1 MWKTPRKAGSYSVDV
16 EGITEIQEAEGEQ
29 AEGDFESKLLKSV
42 LQKDQEAV
50 DDGKLIA
57 ESFNQGLSAFNPD
70 IMFENLVNNY
80 SMAKKMYGETLIR
93 LMSGYDPSFL
103 ERNIAIP
110 EFKRDLKKK
119 IAEKLEG
126 LKDKNL
132 VDSEM
137 NISPAGVSLASFV
150 LFSQELDKLIP
161 KGTFGEKEHREISHY
176 GEKISDRPYKKG
188 DRYKDLDIKRS
199 LKMAIRRGHR
209 KVETSDLVTAQ
220 RQSRGRVHLIYA
232 LDASGSMKGRKVDMC
247 KKAGIALCF
256 KAIERKDK
264 VGLIVF
270 GSDIKEE
277 IEPTDDF
284 PELLRR
290 ITAIRAARQTDF
302 TAMLRRCLELFP
314 KGEASKHLLLLTDAM
329 PTVGEDPQKE
339 ALDEVAKLRNAGVT
353 VSLIGITLDKEARA
367 FAEKLVSIGDG
378 KLYIVRQLEEL
389 DKIVLEDYYAQ
400 S

>member
-1 MWKTPRKAGSYSVDV
+1 
-16 EGITEIQEAEGEQ
+16 
-29 AEGDFESKLLKSV
+29 
-42 LQKDQEAV
+42 
-50 DDGKLIA
+50 
-57 ESFNQGLSAFNPD
+57 
-70 IMFENLVNNY
+70 
-80 SMAKKMYGETLIR
+80 
-93 LMSGYDPSFL
+93 
-103 ERNIAIP
+103 
-110 EFKRDLKKK
+110 
-119 IAEKLEG
+119 
-126 LKDKNL
+126 
-132 VDSEM
+132 
-137 NISPAGVSLASFV
+137 
-150 LFSQELDKLIP
+150 
-161 KGTFGEKEHREISHY
+161 
-176 GEKISDRPYKKG
+176 
-188 DRYKDLDIKRS
+188 
-199 LKMAIRRGHR
+199 
-209 KVETSDLVTAQ
+209 
-220 RQSRGRVHLIYA
+220 
-232 LDASGSMKGRKVDMC
+232 MKGRKVDMC